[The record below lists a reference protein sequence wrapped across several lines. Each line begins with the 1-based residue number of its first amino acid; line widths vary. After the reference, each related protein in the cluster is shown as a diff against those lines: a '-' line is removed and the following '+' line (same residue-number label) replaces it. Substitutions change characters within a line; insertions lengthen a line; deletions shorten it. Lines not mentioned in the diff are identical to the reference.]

1 LQRFIIEK
9 KGGFIEFKGGN
20 IEFQD
25 GKFEF
30 IGGFFEFEGGFFE
43 FQGGLFTP
51 GFGIGPEA
59 LFLLWNSI
67 SMLRGKY
74 HGRDLEL
81 KRYIFG
87 IPRGRF

>member
-74 HGRDLEL
+74 HGSDLEL

>member
-1 LQRFIIEK
+1 MQRFIIEK

-59 LFLLWNSI
+59 LFCS
-67 SMLRGKY
+67 
-74 HGRDLEL
+74 
-81 KRYIFG
+81 G
-87 IPRGRF
+87 IPFQCFEGSTTGVIWY